1 MATLHKY
8 IEKVKEETVEEYQVS
23 QPYFNEIGGYYG
35 NKFEVF
41 RKQAVL
47 MFPNLN
53 FSQIQIKLIALT
65 TPATEPTPDDVET
78 DEEVLVTDEPS
89 GAGDDPMDPQEQ
101 IDNPPAN
108 P

>member
-23 QPYFNEIGGYYG
+23 QPYFNEIGGYYR

-78 DEEVLVTDEPS
+78 DEEVLVTDEPG
-89 GAGDDPMDPQEQ
+89 GAADDPMDPQEQ